1 MSRRNLRS
9 KLNAAAV
16 VVGLAVWLGNTGAAF
31 ALGGS
36 GSADFGGGDG
46 GGGGGGFGGSGSGG
60 GGAGHVPAGVWIVIA
75 CAVVVVLFGGGVYA
89 WLRILPRRWRVHRRE
104 RRVRAAAAIAAQDDP
119 AFAMDQV
126 LAEAGVLWLDIQ
138 AAWDARDR
146 SRLRRLVGPEL
157 WAEWDRRLRDFDR
170 KGWRNRVK
178 PLGRPRVE
186 YVGLHHGGEPDGD
199 RVVVAVEAR
208 MQDYVQGPGGERI
221 PRQGSSSLTIDT
233 FQYWTL
239 AKQDRRRDPEER
251 WILVSVE
258 DAAEGKHELTDV
270 LVAAPEYAVG
280 KMRDEALVESAVAES
295 VPPGT
300 NIAELADL
308 EFDGDA
314 RQAANDLSLADG
326 RFAPDIP
333 PVPGPGA
340 GHPRDRSPP
349 RRSRLGPG
357 DRRRSSRSRAHRR
370 SRGDRRV
377 AAPGGPE
384 REDEGGGARATRPED
399 ADREPRSEVGPT
411 EHAAGDRARGSA
423 LRGGSRHQG
432 DAVRESDAACT
443 VHRALDA
450 GHLRGSGSALAD
462 RLDCRPGEG

>member
-208 MQDYVQGPGGERI
+208 VQDYVQGPGGERI

-258 DAAEGKHELTDV
+258 DAAEGKHELTDA
-270 LVAAPEYAVG
+270 LVAAPEYALG
-280 KMRDEALVESAVAES
+280 KMRDEALVERAVAES

-326 RFAPDIP
+326 RFAPGILEI
-333 PVPGPGA
+333 A
-340 GHPRDRSPP
+340 A
-349 RRSRLGPG
+349 RRAVHAWAQALDG
-357 DRRRSSRSRAHRR
+357 DRR
-370 SRGDRRV
+370 DL
-377 AAPGGPE
+377 E
-384 REDEGGGARATRPED
+384 RI
-399 ADREPRSEVGPT
+399 ADREVIGELLHPGDPSAKTRVVVRGPHVRKMRIVSLDPKSDPPSMRLEIELEGRRYVEDRDT
-411 EHAAGDRARGSA
+411 RAMLSGSRTRRARFTERWTLGISEEA
-423 LRGGSRHQG
+423 DQPWRIVSI
-432 DAVRESDAACT
+432 AAPA
-443 VHRALDA
+443 RARA
-450 GHLRGSGSALAD
+450 
-462 RLDCRPGEG
+462 